1 MERAAPQD
9 LLSVLRLIDGG
20 RIAVSATTRW
30 ASAAAVQRIAEVL
43 DGGDFF
49 DPTEKKKES

>member
-9 LLSVLRLIDGG
+9 LLSVLRLIDCGQ
-20 RIAVSATTRW
+20 IAVSATTRW